1 MDKGGCVNLN
11 GCKYEVSAALIG
23 AVVEIAYDPL
33 NIDSITVTY
42 PGMEPITAKKMVIG
56 AFASRKPEIPASL
69 LPEEPE
75 TSRMLDVLEKMH
87 DESVARKADAISFGS
102 YRKDGEK

>member
-1 MDKGGCVNLN
+1 MMK
-11 GCKYEVSAALIG
+11 
-23 AVVEIAYDPL
+23 
-33 NIDSITVTY
+33 
-42 PGMEPITAKKMVIG
+42 PITAKKLVIG
-56 AFASRKPEIPASL
+56 SFASRKPEIPVSL

-87 DESVARKADAISFGS
+87 EESVSRKADAISFGS